1 MKQNLP
7 DTPFTILKDWFIPRS
22 SDPTVRYR
30 ERALRF
36 LLPFIIVLRCLAI
49 NNNYSGKDGVPTPYA
64 PQWMAMVVF
73 IVPILFSFIFLN
85 QQKVDRAS
93 ASHSGTVAKLAI
105 HTGRTHAGAAP
116 GLSCTNPVALR
127 LPGLHWLDSEKPRSP
142 AAQSCYSAAAFL
154 NTVRQSRRNSS
165 PLAAL

>member
-7 DTPFTILKDWFIPRS
+7 DTPCTILKDWFIPRS

-64 PQWMAMVVF
+64 PHWMAVVVF

-85 QQKVDRAS
+85 QQKIDL
-93 ASHSGTVAKLAI
+93 K
-105 HTGRTHAGAAP
+105 
-116 GLSCTNPVALR
+116 
-127 LPGLHWLDSEKPRSP
+127 
-142 AAQSCYSAAAFL
+142 
-154 NTVRQSRRNSS
+154 
-165 PLAAL
+165 